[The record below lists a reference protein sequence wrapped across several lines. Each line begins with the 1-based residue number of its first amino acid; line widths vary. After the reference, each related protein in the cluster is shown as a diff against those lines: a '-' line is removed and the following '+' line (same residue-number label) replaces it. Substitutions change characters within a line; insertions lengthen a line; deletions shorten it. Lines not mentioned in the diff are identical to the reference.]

1 MSKINAKQELLQEV
15 EYYNLEILKIDC
27 IYKDFNKNTEI
38 HCTTLED
45 LDFYYEEWETRL
57 SLSGNVYC
65 IDKKSGD
72 IVWLERVY
80 YERGYWYLVEI
91 PAYVKEFIINNNK
104 K

>member
-1 MSKINAKQELLQEV
+1 MSKINAKQELLEEI

-27 IYKDFNKNTEI
+27 VYRDFNKNIKTS
-38 HCTTLED
+38 CKTLES

-65 IDKKSGD
+65 IDKSGN

-80 YERGYWYLVEI
+80 YERGSWYLIEV
-91 PAYVKEFIINNNK
+91 PTYVKEFIINNNK